1 MSAKTGTDALRK
13 SLRRVVHTL
22 PEGQQLLIR
31 RAKAA
36 LQTPDWANAVRRLR
50 HAETPFIEET
60 IARQRGEPGRKRV
73 LVCVLQ
79 QLPPIAEISYSLA
92 MALRLR
98 GHEVRGVLCDGVLPI
113 CEMNLGH
120 LDRPPCGVCSAWAS
134 RFEDAFG
141 FEFARLTTSLTPE
154 DRERAEQRVTSI
166 ADADLEGFTFEGV
179 EIGVLARREL
189 QRYHRGFVFEPSK
202 DPAYRRW
209 IVAGVLLV
217 MLARRLFEREQPE
230 ILVISSGRTLLAAS
244 LSAVARSF
252 GIRAVSWDLEDSH
265 RDGLTFSHDEPAVLL
280 PLDEAW
286 THARHE
292 PLSREQRESLT
303 GFLQRWSRSKDT
315 PFPYNPNPLEDREAI
330 KRQLGLRPDAPLIVA
345 FANAAWDM
353 AAVDRNVGFTSM
365 FDWLFSLVD
374 YALARPEIDL
384 VIRAHPAEINVP
396 ADLQSRTRVVDEI
409 RHRYPNLP
417 SRITLL
423 EGNTAVSSYTLA
435 ELAQVP
441 MMYAT
446 RLGLELAVRGRRPW
460 MCGQTTYR
468 GRGFTRDVAS
478 PQDMIGLLDART
490 FDEQLS
496 GTEVE
501 LAERFAYLWFFR
513 YVIRHPLLR
522 PPSRRFALPSF
533 RALGPDGDPVIDR
546 IAHAIITGAPFLDLA
561 QSFHR

>member
-1 MSAKTGTDALRK
+1 MSAKTGADSLRK

-36 LQTPDWANAVRRLR
+36 LQTPDWANAVGRLR
-50 HAETPFIEET
+50 HSETSFIDDT
-60 IARQRGEPGRKRV
+60 IARHRSQPGRKRV

-92 MALRLR
+92 TALRLR
-98 GHEVRGVLCDGVLPI
+98 GHDVRGILCDGVLPI
-113 CEMNLGH
+113 CEMNLGQ
-120 LDRPPCGVCSAWAS
+120 LDRSPCGVCAAWAS

-141 FEFARLTTSLTPE
+141 FEFARLTSFITSD
-154 DRERAEQRVTSI
+154 DRHRAEQQIASI
-166 ADADLEGFTFEGV
+166 GDADLEHFTFDGV

-189 QRYHRGFVFEPSK
+189 QRYHRGFVFEPSR
-202 DPAYRRW
+202 DPAYRQW
-209 IVAGVLLV
+209 MIAGVLLV
-217 MLARRLFEREQPE
+217 TLARRVFERERPE
-230 ILVISSGRTLLAAS
+230 ILVISSGRTMLAAS
-244 LSAVARSF
+244 LSAVARTL

-265 RDGLTFSHDEPAVLL
+265 RDGLTFSHGEPAVEL
-280 PLDEAW
+280 PLDDAW
-286 THARHE
+286 AHAKHE
-292 PLSREQRESLT
+292 PLSREQRDTLIH
-303 GFLQRWSRSKDT
+303 FLQRWSRSKDT
-315 PFPYNPNPLEDREAI
+315 PFPYNPNPLEDRAAI
-330 KRQLGLRPDAPLIVA
+330 KSQLGLRQDAPLIVA
-345 FANAAWDM
+345 FANSAWDM

-374 YALARPEIDL
+374 YALAHPEIDL
-384 VIRAHPAEINVP
+384 VVRAHPAEINVP

-409 RHRYPNLP
+409 RRRYPNLP

-423 EGNTAVSSYTLA
+423 EGNTAVSSYALA
-435 ELAQVP
+435 DLAQVP

-446 RLGLELAVRGRRPW
+446 RLGLELAVRGRRAW

-478 PQDMIGLLDART
+478 PGEMIALLDGRT

-501 LAERFAYLWFFR
+501 FAERFAYLWFFR
-513 YVIRHPLLR
+513 YVIRQPLLR
-522 PPSRRFALPSF
+522 PPSRRFALSSF
-533 RALGPDGDPVIDR
+533 RELGPDGDPIVDR
-546 IAHAIITGAPFLDLA
+546 LAHAIITGAPFLDLA
-561 QSFHR
+561 QSFPR